1 MIIIL
6 FPVLARGVIMFSLQ
20 HIIWVVISIILT
32 AINLFFMK
40 QRRSSLKN
48 VLTACCIV
56 CVLSEVTKILSCI
69 EMVPSSDG
77 SIIYPYLQMQHLPL
91 HLCSIMIF
99 AIFYCRFGKGTIA
112 ESKIKQ
118 FLLAF
123 MYPTCVLGAFFAIAL
138 PSIFSTTITVN
149 QAFTHPIA
157 YQLFIYHSVLLS
169 LGLYIPMSGEVHF
182 SWSTYKSTMIALVG
196 LTFFEIYFNSIF
208 ASPTYVNGKLVSV
221 DYVTNFFFLYRT
233 PIGIALNTKLAW
245 FIYLLILIVL
255 AFSLVA
261 LLYLPLKKKA
271 ANSKMQ

>member
-1 MIIIL
+1 
-6 FPVLARGVIMFSLQ
+6 MFSVQ
-20 HIIWVVISIILT
+20 HIIWIAISIVIT
-32 AINLFFMK
+32 AVSLVFMK
-40 QRRSSLKN
+40 KRNASLKD

-56 CVLSEVTKILSCI
+56 CVASEVTKILSCI

-77 SIIYPYLQMQHLPL
+77 TIIYPYLQMQHLPL

-123 MYPTCVLGAFFAIAL
+123 MYPTCVLGAFFAILL

-157 YQLFIYHSVLLS
+157 YQLFIYHSVLLA
-169 LGLYIPMSGEVHF
+169 LGLYIPMSGEVRF
-182 SWSTYKSTMIALVG
+182 TWSTYKSTMIGLIV

-208 ASPTYVNGKLVSV
+208 ATPTYVNGKLVSV

-233 PIGIALNTKLAW
+233 PIGVALNTKLAW
-245 FIYLLILIVL
+245 FIYLLILLVL

-271 ANSKMQ
+271 ADSKMQ